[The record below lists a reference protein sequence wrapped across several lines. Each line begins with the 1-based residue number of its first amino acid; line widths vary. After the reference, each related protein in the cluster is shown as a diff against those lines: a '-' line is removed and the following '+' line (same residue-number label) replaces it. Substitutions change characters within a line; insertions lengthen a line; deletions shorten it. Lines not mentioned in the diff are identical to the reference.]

1 MSVSGT
7 VDDPRARYQS
17 YGGLLLILL
26 GLVTF
31 LVGSK
36 ESRYESVG
44 TKARA
49 RVIAK
54 EIRSYSWRGTFHG
67 VTYRFTAA
75 GQTLQREGDAGDR
88 KAWDAIRIGD
98 DVDVEWV
105 DATPEETRLAVER
118 LTGSRVYYGIAA
130 GLALGGLVLLCLR
143 LRSGLRPSAGL

>member
-1 MSVSGT
+1 MSVPGK
-7 VDDPRARYQS
+7 VDDHRTRYLT
-17 YGGLLLILL
+17 YGGLGLLLL
-26 GLVTF
+26 GIVIF

-36 ESRYESVG
+36 EARYESVG
-44 TKARA
+44 TKAKA

-54 EIRSYSWRGTFHG
+54 EIRPYSWLGTFYG

-75 GQTLQREGDAGDR
+75 GRTLQREGDAGGR

-118 LTGSRVYYGIAA
+118 LAGSRIYYGIAT

-143 LRSGLRPSAGL
+143 LRRGVR